1 MVFCRPREYGAS
13 SAIVYVNGNARCSGI
28 LNFFFTSVVE
38 FACLPDELAMIRSLN
53 VKAVGP
59 NGIHVES
66 SKVCWRAI

>member
-1 MVFCRPREYGAS
+1 MVLLLQLFMLMEMLDAQEFL
-13 SAIVYVNGNARCSGI
+13 I
-28 LNFFFTSVVE
+28 FFTSVVE